1 MGLETVGRLAFV
13 HVPKTAGTSVTE
25 VLTTCFAGAV
35 CPAMTTLDYAKFDT
49 ETLTGW
55 RFFKGHAYRRDY
67 ARFPAGTVKFTVLRD
82 PVARALSYWRYY
94 RGLEEAASD
103 NPFVREAIRL
113 AKGQS
118 CIEFVYSDSPFVIE
132 HVRLGQVRQFLS
144 DEVLAAVG
152 HRQFLSREIRARAV
166 AEFVAETDAF
176 DFVLTVEGMALS
188 FPLML
193 RALGLHGA
201 GPLARRN
208 ASVPG
213 DVVEMGDV
221 RRALVDVN
229 GAEFDCYEHVRRRET
244 DWVAGQ
250 LAAALRGVG
259 PDDDGVDSPGMIPLR
274 GRDLVGEPC
283 GGGCGGAEVAGA
295 SVL

>member
-1 MGLETVGRLAFV
+1 VAFV

-25 VLTTCFAGAV
+25 VLSGCFEGKV
-35 CPAMTTLDYAKFDT
+35 CPAMTTLDYARFDD
-49 ETLTGW
+49 ERLTGW

-67 ARFPAGTVKFTVLRD
+67 ARLPAGTVKFTVLRD
-82 PVARALSYWRYY
+82 PVARALSYWRYF

-193 RALGLHGA
+193 RELGLGA
-201 GPLARRN
+201 AGALARRN
-208 ASVPG
+208 VSGMG
-213 DVVEMGDV
+213 DAVEMGDL
-221 RRALVDVN
+221 RRALVDVS
-229 GAEFDCYEHVRRRET
+229 GAEFDCYEHVRRREMA
-244 DWVAGQ
+244 WVVQ
-250 LAAALRGVG
+250 LLGHACA
-259 PDDDGVDSPGMIPLR
+259 
-274 GRDLVGEPC
+274 
-283 GGGCGGAEVAGA
+283 
-295 SVL
+295 